1 MTPLTPDRAASLF
14 QEDEPP
20 QQSASVSRLAAAY
33 LAARK
38 YAEEAENSAKLA
50 RERRDRIEMELIQR
64 MEEAKTLSLRIEDG
78 ERSALLSSSVRNFYS
93 LPQEGLS
100 NESLRDW
107 LDENGGGDA
116 VKLSIHAQTFSS
128 FCNQMRENGKDIH
141 PAVRVA
147 EKKTISVRAR

>member
-1 MTPLTPDRAASLF
+1 MTPLTQDRAASLF
-14 QEDEPP
+14 PEDDSPE
-20 QQSASVSRLAAAY
+20 QQLSLSRMAQAY

-38 YAEEAENSAKLA
+38 IAEDAENSAKLA
-50 RERRDRIEMELIQR
+50 RERRDRIELDLLQR
-64 MEEAKTLSLRIEDG
+64 MEEAKTLSLKIEDG
-78 ERSALLSSSVRNFYS
+78 DQHALLSASKRTFYS

-107 LDENGGGDA
+107 LDSNGGGDA

-128 FCNQMRENGKDIH
+128 FCNQMVENGKEIH

-147 EKKTISVRAR
+147 EKKTVSVRAR